1 MIQQNFS
8 DCQGNE
14 KRRHRWEKTFANDVP
29 DETLFSQIDKEPLKL
44 TTKKV
49 YNLITEWAK
58 DLNTFLIR
66 EDTQMAMS
74 SGKCKLKL

>member
-1 MIQQNFS
+1 MRR
-8 DCQGNE
+8 QGTDGR
-14 KRRHRWEKTFANDVP
+14 KHLQMTYLMKHCFAKWT
-29 DETLFSQIDKEPLKL
+29 ESSLKL
-44 TTKKV
+44 NNKKA

-58 DLNTFLIR
+58 DLNTFLIK

>member
-1 MIQQNFS
+1 M
-8 DCQGNE
+8 
-14 KRRHRWEKTFANDVP
+14 
-29 DETLFSQIDKEPLKL
+29 DKELLKL
-44 TTKKV
+44 KKA

-58 DLNTFLIR
+58 DLNTFLIK